1 MTLLDAVRIARRF
14 WLTIMVCILLGVG
27 VAVAYAARQPR
38 TYTAGAQAFVSVGN
52 ATQVAEASLGSN
64 LAGAKAVAYAPLTQS
79 GEVADR
85 VITKLGLTESS
96 AAVTSSITYSVDASS
111 PAIQVFATSTSP
123 QRAKDI
129 ANAVVGATAEVA
141 SFIESG
147 GTSVGLRHHQAG
159 TGHQR
164 RAAHLA
170 HLANIR
176 RIMLAGLAGGVA
188 LAYLVVMVRLR
199 LDTRIRRPE
208 DITEMTDRGLIGTIP
223 TSRDLRSRLHSEDLL
238 RGPVGESLRH
248 LRTNLMFADPDTSPR
263 SVVVTSP
270 QPGEG
275 KSTVSSL
282 LARALALRGGKV
294 VLVDGDLRRPMIATL
309 FDIDTGVGLTQVLS
323 GAVPI
328 DEALVPT
335 DTQGLLV
342 LPAGRIPHNP
352 SEVVGSERM
361 RDLIAELS
369 RSYLVIIDAPPAL
382 PVTDAMIMG
391 QRVDGII
398 VITYM
403 AKSRKEHLTK
413 VLQLA
418 DNVNV
423 RVFGIVLNGIPQGR
437 SAGSTATR
445 PTATP
450 RRAVAGASSS
460 RRSGQGPPR
469 PRAPRPGPRPD
480 PTATAAGRRS
490 RARGHQHGR
499 RVRLAVAVAQCAT
512 RGDGTGAGAPTVT
525 PSVCRAP
532 RSAPRGTG
540 WSGWRLKPTPP
551 VWAARAARGPTRP
564 SSDDGAVGPRH

>member
-14 WLTIMVCILLGVG
+14 WLTITACILLGLA
-27 VAVAYAARQPR
+27 VAAAYAAGQPR

-85 VITKLGLTESS
+85 VIEKLGLTESS
-96 AAVTSSITYSVDASS
+96 AAVTSSISYSVDASS
-111 PAIQVFATSTSP
+111 PAIQVSATSTSP

-147 GTSVGLRHHQAG
+147 GTSQDSGIIKLVPVTNAVLP
-159 TGHQR
+159 TSPSSP
-164 RAAHLA
+164 
-170 HLANIR
+170 NVR
-176 RIMLAGLAGGVA
+176 RIMLIGLAGGIA

-208 DITEMTDRGLIGTIP
+208 DITEMTDHGLIGTIP

-238 RGPVGESLRH
+238 RGAVGESLRH

-323 GAVPI
+323 GAVPL

-335 DTQGLLV
+335 DTPGLMV

-369 RSYLVIIDAPPAL
+369 RNHLVIIDAPPAL
-382 PVTDAMIMG
+382 PVTDAMIMA

-403 AKSRKEHLTK
+403 AKSRKEHLKK

-418 DNVNV
+418 DKVNV
-423 RVFGIVLNGIPQGR
+423 RIFGIVLNGIPQGR
-437 SAGSTATR
+437 AAGVYGYETYGYASEG
-445 PTATP
+445 
-450 RRAVAGASSS
+450 RRGRQQQKKKSQA
-460 RRSGQGPPR
+460 RRSG
-469 PRAPRPGPRPD
+469 
-480 PTATAAGRRS
+480 
-490 RARGHQHGR
+490 
-499 RVRLAVAVAQCAT
+499 
-512 RGDGTGAGAPTVT
+512 
-525 PSVCRAP
+525 
-532 RSAPRGTG
+532 APRGTDRPTTGQPVDGPVPAATRTVDDPAGIGPG
-540 WSGWRLKPTPP
+540 WSG
-551 VWAARAARGPTRP
+551 
-564 SSDDGAVGPRH
+564 